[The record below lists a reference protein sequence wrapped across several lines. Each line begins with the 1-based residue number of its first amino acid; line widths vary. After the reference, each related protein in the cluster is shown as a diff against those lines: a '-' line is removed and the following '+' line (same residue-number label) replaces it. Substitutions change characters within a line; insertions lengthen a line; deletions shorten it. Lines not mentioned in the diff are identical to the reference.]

1 MGDLPLVLSQN
12 SNIAF
17 PKRCRKRDE
26 IIWEQNNYCAAPQTC
41 DLYHDSSQS
50 AFQESS
56 HPMRS
61 ALQAL
66 HHLSEDLRMPRQIHD
81 FVFDQKFSS
90 RGSAFHTNIVRPV
103 KLEGFSLRYGR
114 LRKKLRWLEAV
125 CFHGYRQVR
134 RYPFS
139 FKITF
144 DYTEKETPNSM
155 GVGSQCTRYK
165 HMLLIGRPIWHSV
178 KTPVRSCQ

>member
-41 DLYHDSSQS
+41 DLYHEISS
-50 AFQESS
+50 AG
-56 HPMRS
+56 S
-61 ALQAL
+61 ALPQRG
-66 HHLSEDLRMPRQIHD
+66 SED
-81 FVFDQKFSS
+81 
-90 RGSAFHTNIVRPV
+90 V

-114 LRKKLRWLEAV
+114 LRKNLRWLEAV

-134 RYPFS
+134 RYPSS
-139 FKITF
+139 FKITL

-178 KTPVRSCQ
+178 RTPIRSCQ

>member
-17 PKRCRKRDE
+17 PKRCRKRGE

-41 DLYHDSSQS
+41 DLHHDSSQS

-56 HPMRS
+56 HPIPGDQLCRLCITS
-61 ALQAL
+61 ARIWGCPGKFMTLYL
-66 HHLSEDLRMPRQIHD
+66 IKNIS
-81 FVFDQKFSS
+81 KFSS
-90 RGSAFHTNIVRPV
+90 RGSSFHTNIVRPV

-114 LRKKLRWLEAV
+114 LRKKLRSLEAV

-139 FKITF
+139 FKITL
-144 DYTEKETPNSM
+144 DYAEKETPNTM
-155 GVGSQCTRYK
+155 GVGSTCC
-165 HMLLIGRPIWHSV
+165 W
-178 KTPVRSCQ
+178 